1 MAELKPE
8 PDGQKGPGIPAAKTG
23 WAEHPLVLSLTSS
36 IKLPFVGGVPAYYFA
51 LLFLFLSYLLV
62 KNILLGLLAGLLM
75 VFIVAWEFYAG
86 VKEGGLKNEL
96 KNTAIAILVAL
107 VVWFGAG
114 IVLATP
120 TPINAIVSC
129 SMRPAYERGDMVFLK
144 GGDIKTLYVNYAGP
158 VSDINS
164 TAVITWSS
172 GTWPISGSL
181 LAYCSYDL
189 SNGGKDGRCQA
200 FLREPGAFIEA
211 HGPLQFTYGTC
222 PRAKAD
228 GSGSPAQTICVRSTT
243 FEGKPVA
250 YDSSYDLIVYGP
262 KQGELYSRVGDIVHR
277 VRLAVRGADGTAIYL
292 TKGDNNPVFDLQ
304 AYDYAAEAGNSP
316 VQMSQIRGHV
326 FARLPFIGNLKL
338 FITPQ
343 ILADPA
349 SQSGCDTN
357 FVDGYR

>member
-1 MAELKPE
+1 MDEPAEKPLA
-8 PDGQKGPGIPAAKTG
+8 PRPG
-23 WAEHPLVLSLTSS
+23 WAGHPLVLMLTAPV
-36 IKLPFVGGVPAYYFA
+36 KLPFFGDVPAYYFA
-51 LLFLFLSYLLV
+51 LLFLFILYILV
-62 KNILLGLLAGLLM
+62 KNIFLGLLAGLLM

-86 VKEGGLKNEL
+86 VKEGGLKTEL
-96 KNTAIAILVAL
+96 KNTAIAILLAL

-144 GGDIKTLYVNYAGP
+144 GGDIKTAYFDYNGP
-158 VSDINS
+158 VYDINS
-164 TAVITWSS
+164 SAII
-172 GTWPISGSL
+172 ISDGQSWGVNGSL
-181 LAYCSYDL
+181 LAYCSNIIVPGQAIKDEHC
-189 SNGGKDGRCQA
+189 SN
-200 FLREPGAFIEA
+200 FLQSPDQFTEQ
-211 HGPLQFTYGTC
+211 HGPLVFTYGLC
-222 PRAKAD
+222 PRVKAD
-228 GSGSPAQTICVRSTT
+228 GSGSPIQTICVRSTT

-262 KQGELYSRVGDIVHR
+262 KQGDLYARVGDIVHR
-277 VRLAVRGADGTAIYL
+277 VRLAVRGSDGSVIYL

-304 AYDYAAEAGNSP
+304 AYDFASGQGNSP

-326 FARLPFIGNLKL
+326 FARLPFVGNLKL

>member
-1 MAELKPE
+1 MAELKPAQ
-8 PDGQKGPGIPAAKTG
+8 GGKKG
-23 WAEHPLVLSLTSS
+23 WAEHPLVLSLTAP
-36 IKLPFVGGVPAYYFA
+36 IKLPFVGDVPAYYFV
-51 LLFLFLSYLLV
+51 LLFLFILYILV
-62 KNILLGLLAGLLM
+62 KNILLGLAAGLLM

-86 VKEGGLKNEL
+86 VKEGGLKSEL

-107 VVWFGAG
+107 VVWFGSG
-114 IVLATP
+114 IMLATP

-144 GGDIKTLYVNYAGP
+144 GGDIKTAYFDYNGP
-158 VSDINS
+158 TSDINS
-164 TAVITWSS
+164 SAVITWS
-172 GTWPISGSL
+172 GGMWPINGSL

-189 SNGGKDGRCQA
+189 ANGKKDGRCQA
-200 FLREPGAFIEA
+200 FLQQPSAFIEA
-211 HGPLQFTYGTC
+211 HGPLQFTYGVC
-222 PRAKAD
+222 PRVMAD
-228 GSGSPAQTICVRSTT
+228 GSGTPTQTICVRNTT
-243 FEGKPVA
+243 FEGQPVA
-250 YDSSYDLIVYGP
+250 YDPSYELIVYGP
-262 KQGELYSRVGDIVHR
+262 KSGELYSRVGDIVHR
-277 VRLAVRGADGTAIYL
+277 VRMAVKGSDGTVVYL

-304 AYDYAAEAGNSP
+304 AYDYSTGQGNSP

-349 SQSGCDTN
+349 SQSGCDSN